1 MEARG
6 PRLLGYIIVGFAL
19 AAMTASILLAMRG
32 YVIASLIA
40 VAVGSVSLII
50 GSDLARGEG

>member
-1 MEARG
+1 MEARDS
-6 PRLLGYIIVGFAL
+6 RLLGYIIVGFAL
-19 AAMTASILLAMRG
+19 ASMTASIVLAMKG

-50 GSDLARGEG
+50 GSDLARGGG